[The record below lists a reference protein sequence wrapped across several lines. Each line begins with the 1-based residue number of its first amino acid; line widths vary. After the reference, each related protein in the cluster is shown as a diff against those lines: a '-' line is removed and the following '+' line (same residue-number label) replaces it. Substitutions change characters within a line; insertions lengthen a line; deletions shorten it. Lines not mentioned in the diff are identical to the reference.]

1 MDNTHTDGIIC
12 TMKTDAFD
20 FFLPNDLIAQFP
32 LENRADSRMLYVDGA
47 GNTFKDNVFRDLPDH
62 MRHGD
67 VIVLNN
73 TRVIKARLSGVKQ
86 SGGKIEILVE
96 RILDA
101 SHAQALI
108 RASHAP
114 AIGSTILLA
123 NEITVIV
130 EAREQDIYTLRFIH
144 PLPLVDLLD
153 RYGHVPLP
161 PYIERIATD
170 SDKDRYQ
177 TVFAQES
184 GSVAAPTAGLH
195 FDQTMLDTLRAMGV
209 HITYITLHVG
219 AGTFQPVRV
228 DDIENHVMHAEPYNI
243 PIETVNAIQACKAR
257 GGRVLAV
264 GTTCLRA
271 LEACAQANSGEL
283 TAGPGETNIFIRPGF
298 QFHVADRLLT
308 NFHLPRSTLLMLVSA
323 FAGMDTIRRAYQHA
337 IAARYRFFS
346 YGDAMLLEIQS

>member
-1 MDNTHTDGIIC
+1 
-12 TMKTDAFD
+12 MKTDAFD

-32 LENRADSRMLYVDGA
+32 LENRADSRMLYVDGT
-47 GNTFKDNVFRDLPDH
+47 GNTFKDDAFRDLPGH
-62 MRHGD
+62 MRQGD

-86 SGGKIEILVE
+86 SGGKVEVLVE
-96 RILDA
+96 RLLDA

-114 AIGSTILLA
+114 AIGSTIMLA
-123 NEITVIV
+123 NDITAIV
-130 EAREQDIYTLRFIH
+130 EAREQDIYILRFIH

-153 RYGHVPLP
+153 RYGRVPLP
-161 PYIERIATD
+161 PYIEHVATD
-170 SDKDRYQ
+170 SDEGRYQ

-184 GSVAAPTAGLH
+184 GAVAAPTAGLH
-195 FDQTMLDTLRAMGV
+195 FDQAMLDTLCAMGV
-209 HITYITLHVG
+209 SIVYITLHVG

-228 DDIENHVMHAEPYNI
+228 KNIEDHVMHAEPYNI

-257 GGRVLAV
+257 SGRVLAV

-271 LEACAQANSGEL
+271 LEACARAN
-283 TAGPGETNIFIRPGF
+283 AGQLVAGQGETNLFVTPGYRF
-298 QFHVADRLLT
+298 QVVDRLLT

-323 FAGMDTIRRAYQHA
+323 FAGMDTIQHAYQHA
-337 IAARYRFFS
+337 VAARYRFFS